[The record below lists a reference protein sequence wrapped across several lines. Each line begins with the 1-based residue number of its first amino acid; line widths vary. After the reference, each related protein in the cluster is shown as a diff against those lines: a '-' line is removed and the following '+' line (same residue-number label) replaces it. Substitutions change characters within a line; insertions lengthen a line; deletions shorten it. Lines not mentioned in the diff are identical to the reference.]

1 MDLGG
6 AMFWAMDLDDFTG
19 NKCDQGK
26 FPLINTAKDIVNG
39 DGSFTRP
46 TTQPTTTVPPLD
58 QSDTARFYCVPCK
71 KKTLKMKAIEYYEF
85 IYLFFSS

>member
-1 MDLGG
+1 MNLGG

-19 NKCDQGK
+19 TKCDQGK

-39 DGSFTRP
+39 NNQTSRP

-58 QSDTARFYCVPCK
+58 QSDTAQFYCLPCK
-71 KKTLKMKAIEYYEF
+71 TKLKQLNRIENSIC
-85 IYLFFSS
+85 IYFVFFF